1 MLCEFNISQKQS
13 ILVVL
18 MLIILTLCVYW
29 PVQNYE
35 FVEYDD
41 PTYVTSNYQ
50 IQSGITLK
58 SIKDTFY
65 DFHTGHWHPL
75 TMISHML
82 DWQLFGDRA
91 GGHHWTNVIIHICNT
106 ILLFLLFN
114 ELTGAMWRSA
124 FVAALFAIHP
134 LNVESVA
141 WISERKNVL
150 STFFWILTILFYARY
165 VKLPDWKRYLPV
177 FLCFALGLMS
187 KPMLVTLPFVLLLLD
202 YWPLN
207 RIKIQREGQLE
218 MKTIIWKNS
227 NKIFLLILEKI
238 PLFILSSISIYFT
251 IKASKYVNDITSL
264 ESLPLLQRISN
275 AVVSYALYIKKLFWP
290 THLVIC
296 YPIIDIPVWQFSIAL
311 LFLVIVTVFVC
322 GYCRKYP
329 YLFVGW
335 FWYLGTLVPVIGL
348 VQVGFQAMADR
359 YAYVPFIG
367 LFLMIVW
374 AAEKILSKD
383 IFLKRLFIFIS
394 ALVII
399 FLTLA
404 THNQIKLWSNSV
416 TLFEDTIKKDPN
428 NFVAYALMGQ
438 VMFVK
443 GENEKALYY
452 YDKVLKLTPR
462 VYAAYKNKGVVLK
475 KMGKRNEAIKLFEKA
490 LKLNKSS
497 EDAYYSLAL
506 LYSEDNNFDK
516 CIKYALKAIEVKPDY
531 EDGYNIL
538 GVALF
543 KKGRIQES
551 ILQFEK
557 TLQINPYHKIAQK
570 NLQIALEKKKKSKNN
585 LTAPL

>member
-1 MLCEFNISQKQS
+1 
-13 ILVVL
+13 

-29 PVQNYE
+29 PVQKYE

-41 PTYVTSNYQ
+41 PTYVTSNYL
-50 IQSGITLK
+50 IQSGITLQSLK
-58 SIKDTFY
+58 YILTDI
-65 DFHTGHWHPL
+65 HTSHWHPL
-75 TMISHML
+75 TMMSHML
-82 DWQLFGDRA
+82 DWSLFGDKS
-91 GGHHWTNVIIHICNT
+91 GGHHWTNVIIHIFNT
-106 ILLFLLFN
+106 ILLFLFFN
-114 ELTGAMWRSA
+114 RLTGAIWKSA
-124 FVAALFAIHP
+124 LVAALFAVHP

-150 STFFWILTILFYARY
+150 STFFWILTMLFYVRY
-165 VKLPDWKRYLPV
+165 VESSGWRRYLPV
-177 FLCFALGLMS
+177 LICFALGLMS

-202 YWPLN
+202 YWSLDRLQMN
-207 RIKIQREGQLE
+207 LQN
-218 MKTIIWKNS
+218 KTSPVILQKS
-227 NKIFLLILEKI
+227 NKISFLILEKI
-238 PLFILSSISIYFT
+238 PLFILSVISIFVTLYAARHAKTMTGF
-251 IKASKYVNDITSL
+251 
-264 ESLPLLQRISN
+264 ESLPLRDRISN

-311 LFLVIVTVFVC
+311 LFLVIVTVFIC

-404 THNQIKLWSNSV
+404 THNQLKLWSNSV

-428 NFVAYALMGQ
+428 NYVAYALMGQ

-490 LKLNKSS
+490 LKLDTSS

-506 LYSEDNNFDK
+506 LYSEDNNLNE

-557 TLQINPYHKIAQK
+557 ALNIDPNNINAQK
-570 NLQIALEKKKKSKNN
+570 NMKIALQMKKNFK
-585 LTAPL
+585 

>member
-1 MLCEFNISQKQS
+1 
-13 ILVVL
+13 

-29 PVQNYE
+29 PVQKYE

-41 PTYVTSNYQ
+41 PTYVTSNYL
-50 IQSGITLK
+50 IQSGITLQSLK
-58 SIKDTFY
+58 YILTDI
-65 DFHTGHWHPL
+65 HTSHWHPL
-75 TMISHML
+75 TMMSHML
-82 DWQLFGDRA
+82 DWSLFGDKS
-91 GGHHWTNVIIHICNT
+91 GGHHWTNVIIIHIFNT
-106 ILLFLLFN
+106 ILLFLFFN
-114 ELTGAMWRSA
+114 RLTGAIWKSA
-124 FVAALFAIHP
+124 LVAALFAVHP

-150 STFFWILTILFYARY
+150 STFFWILTMLFYVRY
-165 VKLPDWKRYLPV
+165 VESSGWRRYLPV
-177 FLCFALGLMS
+177 LICFALGLMS

-202 YWPLN
+202 YWSLDRLQMN
-207 RIKIQREGQLE
+207 LQN
-218 MKTIIWKNS
+218 KTSPVILQKS
-227 NKIFLLILEKI
+227 NKISFLILEKI
-238 PLFILSSISIYFT
+238 PLFILSVISIFVTLYAARHAKTMTGF
-251 IKASKYVNDITSL
+251 
-264 ESLPLLQRISN
+264 ESLPLRDRISN

-311 LFLVIVTVFVC
+311 LFLVIVTVFIC

-404 THNQIKLWSNSV
+404 THNQLKLWSNSV

-428 NFVAYALMGQ
+428 NYVAYALMGQ

-490 LKLNKSS
+490 LKLDTSS

-506 LYSEDNNFDK
+506 LYSEDNNLNE

-557 TLQINPYHKIAQK
+557 ALNIDPNNINAQK
-570 NLQIALEKKKKSKNN
+570 NMKIALQMKKNFK
-585 LTAPL
+585 

>member
-1 MLCEFNISQKQS
+1 MLNKFEISPKRS

-18 MLIILTLCVYW
+18 MLIILTLGVYW
-29 PVQNYE
+29 PVQKYE

-41 PTYVTSNYQ
+41 PIYVTSNYL
-50 IQSGITLK
+50 IQSGITLQSLK
-58 SIKDTFY
+58 YILTDI
-65 DFHTGHWHPL
+65 HTSNWHPL

-82 DWQLFGDRA
+82 DWSLFGDKS
-91 GGHHWTNVIIHICNT
+91 GGHHWTNVIIHIFNT
-106 ILLFLLFN
+106 ILLFLFFN
-114 ELTGAMWRSA
+114 RFTGAIWKSA
-124 FVAALFAIHP
+124 FVAALFAVHP

-150 STFFWILTILFYARY
+150 STFFWMLTMLFYGRY
-165 VKLPDWKRYLPV
+165 VESPGWRRYLPV
-177 FLCFALGLMS
+177 LICFALGLMS
-187 KPMLVTLPFVLLLLD
+187 KPMVVTLPFVLLLLD
-202 YWPLN
+202 YWPLDRLQMN
-207 RIKIQREGQLE
+207 LQN
-218 MKTIIWKNS
+218 KTSPVILRKS
-227 NKIFLLILEKI
+227 NKISFLILEKI
-238 PLFILSSISIYFT
+238 PLFILSVVSIFVTLYAARHAKTTTGF
-251 IKASKYVNDITSL
+251 
-264 ESLPLLQRISN
+264 ESLPLRDRIFN

-296 YPIIDIPVWQFSIAL
+296 YPILDIPVWQFSIAL
-311 LFLVIVTVFVC
+311 LFLVIVTIFVC

-348 VQVGFQAMADR
+348 IQVGFQAMADR

-367 LFLMIVW
+367 LFLIIAW
-374 AAEKILSKD
+374 AAERILSKD

-475 KMGKRNEAIKLFEKA
+475 KMGKRNEAIKIFEKA
-490 LKLNKSS
+490 LKLDKSS
-497 EDAYYSLAL
+497 VDAYYSLAL
-506 LYSEDNNFDK
+506 LYSEDNNLDE

-538 GVALF
+538 GLALF

-557 TLQINPYHKIAQK
+557 ALQINPYHKIAQK